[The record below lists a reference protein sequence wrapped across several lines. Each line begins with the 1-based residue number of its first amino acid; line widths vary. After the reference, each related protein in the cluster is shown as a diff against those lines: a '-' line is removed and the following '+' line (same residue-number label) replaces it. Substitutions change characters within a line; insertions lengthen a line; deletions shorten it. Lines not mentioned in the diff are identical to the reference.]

1 MKKIRNKDVIAADVI
16 EFQSDALELEHKRLP
31 WFGRFGTIS
40 IALFIAAIV
49 IWASVC
55 EVDTVVEANGKL
67 IAATQN
73 ITMKP
78 LERTVIK
85 KINVVVGQ
93 VVKKNQVLITFDPTF
108 NQAEKERLEEQLQS
122 LDAQYSRLNAECK
135 EQAYP
140 NRVAFAGKL
149 PLRGG
154 DNKKDLQKINSDTRS
169 QIAIFKKREIFR
181 QQQLLY
187 FTQNMNRVKA
197 SIHSNDE
204 SYNKQQERLKALFK
218 IEQMFDQLYKKQSIS
233 LKQLLETQIS
243 RLQMEA
249 EVDKLKNRTVEL
261 KHELLSAEA
270 SKNSFIAEWNKKISE
285 EMVAVEREINGVEKQ
300 LDKAKRLNSL
310 VLLRAPCA
318 AVVHE
323 IAQFS
328 EGSGVREAEALI
340 TLVPINCKIEVEANI
355 IPRDIGKVKIGD
367 EVRIKL
373 NAFPFQK
380 HGTLIGNLRVI
391 SENTFQDGEAAMGQ
405 KQAVYHAR
413 MVIAGKLENV
423 PDSFRLIPGMELR
436 AEIKVGKR
444 RIISYLL
451 HPLIKA
457 LDESIREP

>member
-1 MKKIRNKDVIAADVI
+1 MKKTENRNNIAPDAI
-16 EFQSDALELEHKRLP
+16 EYQSDALELEHKKLP
-31 WFGRFGTIS
+31 WFGRCGI
-40 IALFIAAIV
+40 LFIALLMTAVV

-55 EVDTVVEANGKL
+55 KVDTVVEANGKL
-67 IAATQN
+67 IAVTQN

-122 LDAQYSRLNAECK
+122 LEAQYARLNAECK
-135 EQAYP
+135 TQNYP
-140 NRVAFAGKL
+140 ISSGKNVTN
-149 PLRGG
+149 
-154 DNKKDLQKINSDTRS
+154 DMRS
-169 QIAIFKKREIFR
+169 QMAIFQKRAKFR

-187 FTQNMNRVKA
+187 FTQNMSQIEASIYSNKA
-197 SIHSNDE
+197 S
-204 SYNKQQERLKALFK
+204 YTKQQERLKALWK
-218 IEQMFDQLYKKQSIS
+218 IEQMFDKLYRKQSIS

-243 RLQMEA
+243 RLQMES

-270 SKNSFIAEWNKKISE
+270 SKNSFIAEWNKNISE
-285 EMVAVEREINGVEKQ
+285 EMVSVEREINGVEKQ
-300 LDKAKRLNSL
+300 LDKAIRLNSL
-310 VLLRAPCA
+310 VVLRAPAA

-328 EGSGVREAEALI
+328 AGSGVREAEPLI

-355 IPRDIGKVKIGD
+355 VPRDIGKVKIGD

-380 HGTLIGNLRVI
+380 HGTLVGNLRII
-391 SENTFQDGEAAMGQ
+391 SENTFQDGAPMLGGQ

-413 MVIAGKLENV
+413 IVIAGKLENV
-423 PDSFRLIPGMELR
+423 PDNFRLIPGMELR

>member
-1 MKKIRNKDVIAADVI
+1 MKKIKNKNIIAPDVI
-16 EFQSDALELEHKRLP
+16 EFQSDALELEHKKLP
-31 WFGRFGTIS
+31 WFGRFGTIF
-40 IALFIAAIV
+40 IALFIVAIV
-49 IWASVC
+49 VWASIC
-55 EVDTVVEANGKL
+55 KVDTVVEANGKL
-67 IAATQN
+67 IAVTQN

-93 VVKKNQVLITFDPTF
+93 FVKKNQVLITFDPTF
-108 NQAEKERLEEQLQS
+108 NQAEEERLAEQLQS
-122 LDAQYSRLNAECK
+122 LEAQYSRLNAECK
-135 EQAYP
+135 EQRYP
-140 NRVAFAGKL
+140 KQAEKNIT
-149 PLRGG
+149 
-154 DNKKDLQKINSDTRS
+154 NDTRS
-169 QIAIFKKREIFR
+169 QVAIFQKRAKYR

-187 FTQNMNRVKA
+187 FTQNMSRIEA
-197 SIHSNDE
+197 SIHSNQE
-204 SYNKQQERLKALFK
+204 SYIKQQERLKALLK

-243 RLQMEA
+243 RLQMES

-285 EMVAVEREINGVEKQ
+285 EMVSVEREINGVKKQ

-310 VLLRAPCA
+310 VVLRAPCA

-367 EVRIKL
+367 AVRIKL

-380 HGTLIGNLRVI
+380 HGTLMGNLRVI
-391 SENTFQDGEAAMGQ
+391 SENTFQDGQATMGQ

-413 MVIAGKLENV
+413 MAITGKLENV

-436 AEIKVGKR
+436 AEIKVGRR